1 LRSLAHGPR
10 LEQHGSWSKT
20 QGSKQVGVSP
30 PPPTFSDIRK
40 NPKIPEAR
48 IPSRKQPRYSSLE
61 WAVAGEGYW
70 DLGQLPSTVSCW
82 FSYSTWKGWIMA
94 TTSDSSLSAYRH
106 HSRASTLVQPDALQ
120 LDPPQVHHHHSQAQT
135 NSWSPRAGLASLCS
149 VRYRAHLNSSLDS
162 RVPSHGTVPHE
173 TCLGGLSTVD
183 REPTYHRRR
192 SGPQSGLATLNL
204 VRAPPS
210 LRAPSANRLSPS
222 VSTLNFLLIAAGLL
236 RHDVFTLFTP
246 TDSVIVSDRFNG
258 GLNPTARSRRTECC
272 AGQKFGLK
280 YLFFLSVCGQVQP
293 AFYAARRSIVDLG
306 RLVATVLGAYQTL
319 ARTDSMGSFTME

>member
-1 LRSLAHGPR
+1 MGHGWNNMAA
-10 LEQHGSWSKT
+10 GAKT

-48 IPSRKQPRYSSLE
+48 IPSRKQPRYRSLE
-61 WAVAGEGYW
+61 WAVA
-70 DLGQLPSTVSCW
+70 
-82 FSYSTWKGWIMA
+82 A
-94 TTSDSSLSAYRH
+94 
-106 HSRASTLVQPDALQ
+106 
-120 LDPPQVHHHHSQAQT
+120 QAQT
-135 NSWSPRAGLASLCS
+135 NPWSPRAGLASLCS

-173 TCLGGLSTVD
+173 TSLGGLSTVD

-204 VRAPPS
+204 S
-210 LRAPSANRLSPS
+210 L
-222 VSTLNFLLIAAGLL
+222 LLETR

-246 TDSVIVSDRFNG
+246 SDGVMVSDGFDG
-258 GLNPTARSRRTECC
+258 GLNPTARSRRIECC

-280 YLFFLSVCGQVQP
+280 YLFFLSSVDLEQP
-293 AFYAARRSIVDLG
+293 ALSCTASRRSIVDLG
-306 RLVATVLGAYQTL
+306 RLVATALGAYQTL
-319 ARTDSMGSFTME
+319 ARTDSMGSFHHGMN

>member
-1 LRSLAHGPR
+1 MAAGA
-10 LEQHGSWSKT
+10 KT
-20 QGSKQVGVSP
+20 QGSKQVDVSP

-61 WAVAGEGYW
+61 WAVA
-70 DLGQLPSTVSCW
+70 
-82 FSYSTWKGWIMA
+82 A
-94 TTSDSSLSAYRH
+94 
-106 HSRASTLVQPDALQ
+106 
-120 LDPPQVHHHHSQAQT
+120 QAQT
-135 NSWSPRAGLASLCS
+135 NPWSPRAGLASLCS

-204 VRAPPS
+204 VRAPQS

-222 VSTLNFLLIAAGLL
+222 VPTLNFLLIAAGLL

-246 TDSVIVSDRFNG
+246 SDGVMVSDGFDG
-258 GLNPTARSRRTECC
+258 GLNPTARSRRIECC
-272 AGQKFGLK
+272 AGQKFGQK
-280 YLFFLSVCGQVQP
+280 YLFFLSSAYLEQP
-293 AFYAARRSIVDLG
+293 ALSCTASRRSIVDLG